1 MSKAPHQERTF
12 VMLKPDA
19 VQRGLIGEIIQRFE
33 ATGLKCSALKMFM
46 AEEATLFA
54 HYNKNEAWFMKK
66 GNGIVENLKE
76 QGKPVEKEAMEYG
89 KDIIRQN
96 AVFMMQSP
104 LIAMVWEGNKAAA
117 VIKKLVG
124 STEPSTSDVGTIRG
138 DYTVDSYSHAA
149 YEDRA
154 VRNLIHCTDP
164 EDGLEEAEREI
175 ALWFD
180 ESEIMS
186 YTTAQEAI
194 MYDVNL
200 DGVPD

>member
-1 MSKAPHQERTF
+1 MSPAPHKERTF

-19 VQRGLIGEIIQRFE
+19 VQRCLIGEIIKRFE
-33 ATGLKCSALKMFM
+33 ATGLKCSALKMFN
-46 AEEATLFA
+46 ADEETLFA
-54 HYNKNEAWFMKK
+54 HYNKDEAWFMKK
-66 GNGIVENLKE
+66 GNGIVENLTK
-76 QGKPVEKEAMEYG
+76 QGKPVEKEPMEYG

-104 LIAMVWEGNKAAA
+104 LVAMVWEGNQAAA
-117 VIKKLVG
+117 VIKKMVG
-124 STEPSTSDVGTIRG
+124 STEPATSDVGTIRG
-138 DYTVDSYSHAA
+138 DYTVDSYAHAA

-164 EDGLEEAEREI
+164 EDGPEEAEREI
-175 ALWFD
+175 ALWFT
-180 ESEIMS
+180 EAEIMS

-200 DGVPD
+200 DGIAD

>member
-1 MSKAPHQERTF
+1 MSKAPHKERTF

-19 VQRGLIGEIIQRFE
+19 VQRGLIGEIIKRFE

-46 AEEATLFA
+46 AEEETLFA
-54 HYNKNEAWFMKK
+54 HYNKDEAWFMKK

-76 QGKPVEKEAMEYG
+76 QGKPVEKEPMEYG

-104 LIAMVWEGNKAAA
+104 LVAMVWEGNKAGA

-164 EDGLEEAEREI
+164 EDGAEEAEREI
-175 ALWFD
+175 ALWFN

-200 DGVPD
+200 DGTPD